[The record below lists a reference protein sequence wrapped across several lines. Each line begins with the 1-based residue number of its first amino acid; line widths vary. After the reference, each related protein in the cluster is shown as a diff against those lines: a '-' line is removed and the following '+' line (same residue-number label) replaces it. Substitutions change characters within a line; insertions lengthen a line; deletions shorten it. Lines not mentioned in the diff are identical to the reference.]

1 MQIKTDILTKSAQYI
16 KGVGPARFKILNRL
30 GIYTVGDLL
39 YYFPRRY
46 EDRRN
51 FTTIAALEVGSY
63 ATVKGELFNLSLRRS
78 KKGLSIFQVVLGDE
92 TGVIEAIWFNQPF
105 MKRYFKVG
113 QEVILYGRIE
123 KYRRLQMNSPDFEFV
138 SKEDASLHMGRIVPI
153 YPLTSHINQ
162 RYLRTIISRAEE
174 VCCSFVPD
182 MLPYGLRQS
191 LDLLPLTLA
200 IRYIH
205 FPQDFSLKE
214 AAYKRL
220 VFDEF
225 FLFQIILALKK
236 LQQGKQK
243 KGIAHKREGRLI
255 EAFKKALPFK
265 LTRDQEK
272 VIKEIE
278 NDMANARPMSR
289 LLQGDVGS
297 GKTIVAVYALVLSL
311 QSGFQ
316 AALMAPTE
324 ILAEQHYLSLSKLL
338 LPLGVNVG
346 ILISSM
352 SLKAKQQTLQDLQSG
367 QLDIVI
373 GTHAL
378 IEENIQFKKL
388 GLVVVDE
395 QHKFGV
401 VQRSLLRQKGRIPD
415 YLVMTATP
423 IPRTLAMTL
432 YGDLDISTIKELP
445 KGRRPISTFRVEN
458 KAIKDV
464 YKFIREEISSGR
476 QAYIVYPLVKRSLKF
491 ELKAATEMYQKLK
504 QEQLSN
510 LRLGL
515 IHGQMKALEKEKV
528 MQEFKNHKIDI
539 LVSTTVIE
547 VGIDISN
554 ASVMVIEHA
563 ERFGLSQLHQLRGRI
578 GRGPHLSYCILVS
591 DAQTKKAKLR
601 LEAMLGSS
609 DGFFL
614 ANQDLDIRGPGQF
627 FGPAQHGL
635 AELKIGNIVQDMQL
649 MELAREEAF
658 SLVKGDPNL
667 NFSQHLLIRKR
678 LQERFSS
685 ENIGLLWV

>member
-539 LVSTTVIE
+539 LISTTVIE

-591 DAQTKKAKLR
+591 DAQTKKANLR